1 MKSLEFKFVL
11 NLYLAGVF
19 LGTAL
24 LNSYNEF
31 YKIFFLLITF
41 YFVVNAHL
49 IIFWA
54 NIILRKIV
62 NKLKLINNLFLSLV
76 LAYFIIKLWIKF
88 SSNAIIYSSFWILV
102 LVFYFIKEFR
112 KSLNISDEQKIILD
126 KKKLLF
132 SFLWLFLTTIFLNIF
147 YIDKTNFNDSKENFV
162 IFKEK
167 ISYWDFIKKDNL
179 FTENKAKTLLEN
191 IDFEWIF
198 DDHKETQNSFLTAN
212 SLSTSE
218 IVRFK
223 KIYLK
228 TKWNLDLKKW
238 ENYIYTNYISLWKLY
253 LVLWNYYLIN
263 LESDKA
269 KEVYID
275 LINKNSQ
282 ILKQNSM
289 MSLLVYNWI
298 MQRILQDI
306 ELNKNIFKIKDLREI
321 VKALDNFNAKNA
333 LSFAFN
339 EEYLFNYN
347 QLKDFPSIPVIF
359 NTNSYLDKL
368 EYKYIY
374 QINNKWE
381 DYFKDYKPSLLKSN
395 FILNNIFVAWSDN
408 TDRIQD
414 AFEIEEKISN
424 LKQTY

>member
-11 NLYLAGVF
+11 NLYLAGFF

-41 YFVVNAHL
+41 YFIVNAHL

-408 TDRIQD
+408 TNRIQD

>member
-1 MKSLEFKFVL
+1 MKNFEFKFVF
-11 NLYLAGVF
+11 NMYLAGVF
-19 LGTAL
+19 WGTAL

-31 YKIFFLLITF
+31 YKIFFMLIAF
-41 YFVVNAHL
+41 YFALNAHL
-49 IIFWA
+49 IAFWA
-54 NIILRKIV
+54 NIVLRKIV
-62 NKLKLINNLFLSLV
+62 NKLKLINNLFLSLI

-102 LVFYFIKEFR
+102 LVFYFINNFKKNLENEDNTKVR
-112 KSLNISDEQKIILD
+112 LNKKTTLISFFWFFLITIL
-126 KKKLLF
+126 
-132 SFLWLFLTTIFLNIF
+132 INNF
-147 YIDKTNFNDSKENFV
+147 YSDKTNFNDSIENFV

-179 FTENKAKTLLEN
+179 FTQNKAQTLLEN

-212 SLSTSE
+212 TLSTSE

-228 TKWNLDLKKW
+228 TKWDLNLKKW

-253 LVLWNYYLIN
+253 LVLWNYYLLN
-263 LESDKA
+263 AESQKA

-333 LSFAFN
+333 LTLAFN

-359 NTNSYLDKL
+359 NTNLYLDKL

-395 FILNNIFVAWSDN
+395 FILNNIFVAWTDN
-408 TDRIQD
+408 TKRIQET
-414 AFEIEEKISN
+414 FEIEEKISI